1 MQENKNQSED
11 LTIHLEAEKNK
22 HNKEITIM
30 VEKHKT
36 ELESLQHQQDNIW
49 TEKLQVLKQ
58 QHQTEMEELREQYER
73 EKETLVKDTALR
85 PWKEH
90 NVGLA

>member
-58 QHQTEMEELREQYER
+58 QHQTEMEELREKYEQ
-73 EKETLVKDTALR
+73 EKEILDGELII
-85 PWKEH
+85 
-90 NVGLA
+90 L